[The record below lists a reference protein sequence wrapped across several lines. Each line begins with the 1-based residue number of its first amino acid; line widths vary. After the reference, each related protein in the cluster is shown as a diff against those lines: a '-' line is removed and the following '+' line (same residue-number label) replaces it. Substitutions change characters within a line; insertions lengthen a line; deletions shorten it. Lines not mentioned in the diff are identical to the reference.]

1 MPNNLQVTLDKS
13 TTPWCV
19 DIDQSGNA
27 NHVGRSSNAQTITW
41 QLTGN
46 AASGSFVALTDPDPG
61 FAWVGTPP
69 PSGVFGSPALG
80 ANDNQLTIS
89 DLNDSSSTT
98 GTWTYILRI
107 SVGGVV
113 YQSTTTSL
121 AATTSNPTIVNK

>member
-1 MPNNLQVTLDKS
+1 MPNHLQVTLDQS

-27 NHVGRSSNAQTITW
+27 NHVSQSPNAQNITW

-61 FAWVGTPP
+61 FAWVGMAP
-69 PSGVFGSPALG
+69 PSGVFGSPTLG
-80 ANDNQLTIS
+80 ANGNQLTIS
-89 DLNDSSSTT
+89 DLNNSSSTS
-98 GTWTYILRI
+98 GSWTYILRV

-113 YQSTTTSL
+113 YQSKTTSL